1 MWIVPLAVALAG
13 LALLAW
19 CAHRVS
25 VEVAPTRRA
34 ADRFGRDVRV
44 ALVRVRAETART
56 RRRFH
61 A

>member
-34 ADRFGRDVRV
+34 ADRFGHEVRV
-44 ALVRVRAETART
+44 ALVRIHDETARA
-56 RRRFH
+56 RRRFD